1 MHDNERERLEYE
13 LKRDSPTGLRDKVV
27 GYATAC
33 VLDALEPAIDSI
45 VADAVRNARE
55 LERARADKLLAALEQ
70 HCQDQADRFTETVVT
85 NPPGTYPHAVGMEKT
100 ATYLSCSMQI
110 MELRRILSLRR
121 ERKMEPYALLPPA
134 PPNTPQQRQMSQNTG
149 LLNLITPEDLK
160 FDLDRS
166 RFLERGETMKV
177 FALAIQHAYT
187 NGFGEPFSPDQ
198 ILAVMM
204 TLGYVDAALS
214 HGVKQ

>member
-1 MHDNERERLEYE
+1 
-13 LKRDSPTGLRDKVV
+13 
-27 GYATAC
+27 
-33 VLDALEPAIDSI
+33 
-45 VADAVRNARE
+45 
-55 LERARADKLLAALEQ
+55 
-70 HCQDQADRFTETVVT
+70 
-85 NPPGTYPHAVGMEKT
+85 MEKT

-110 MELRRILSLRR
+110 MELRRVLSLRR